1 MIGFY
6 LSNVS
11 SPQLIL
17 ENICR
22 TYNNDTICQ
31 AMFAGSFR
39 RDYNKIQNEAAIWI
53 GGYKVIA
60 NIVTLFALPT
70 VATLSDVFG
79 RHRAMFLI
87 PLALAV
93 RGSIMLCIVN
103 KGMPFSTW
111 WLLLVGPTTGLV
123 GGVGGLFVFT
133 ITYVSDITPNEERTL
148 RITLIDASAVFAAF
162 TAMLTSGFI
171 IEKVGYFWIFVAI
184 ICLATLALLD
194 WLFLIKPD
202 KINLQSTSK
211 KLVAFKIVSMHTF
224 IEPSLV
230 SSSVYSEN
238 KISDLKT
245 PQRSVK
251 FSKETL
257 GEPKNL
263 RKSMEEKLN
272 SLEQDNKTCVSEDGL
287 LEVVSCVFETEYEV
301 HYKDALADNGKLAQ
315 DDLNAES
322 LKKQMQTHAED
333 RNAVSY
339 LEVVLAHTYNRSGTG
354 SSCTTAIQ
362 GTCSHPNI
370 KAANINSEGVSDRKM
385 ISSSNGNKM
394 DRRLAWRRIQQAA
407 NPFRNFARICE
418 AVKGTANIKFEMI
431 LLLVMALT
439 QISNVGESNLIV
451 IFLRNHPFYLS
462 PKKVGFLLAFQYG
475 ALAVIGLIIFNVIL
489 QRLFHIDDLVMVLVS
504 SALSIVYFLLMAM
517 AKSTTMLYIN
527 QILHAFCTLNI
538 PAIRAFLSK
547 MSKPSSVGT
556 IMGLVTM
563 VETLSSVIAC
573 FAAPVTYSKLAEIS
587 PGSVFFVFALLMLIT
602 TIITAILNNKYPKE
616 HRKGFCVWRGI
627 TKEKSQ
633 QSSRCLRIEEVTEDS
648 VT

>member
-39 RDYNKIQNEAAIWI
+39 RDYNRIQNEAAIWI

-87 PLALAV
+87 PLALTV
-93 RGSIMLCIVN
+93 RGSIMLYIVN
-103 KGMPFSTW
+103 MGMPFTTW

-133 ITYVSDITPNEERTL
+133 TAYVSDITPNEERTL

-171 IEKVGYFWIFVAI
+171 IEKFGYFWIFVAI
-184 ICLATLALLD
+184 NCLATLALLD

-202 KINLQSTSK
+202 KKNLRSTSK
-211 KLVAFKIVSMHTF
+211 KLVAFEIVSMHAF

-230 SSSVYSEN
+230 SSSVYSGN

-251 FSKETL
+251 LSKETL
-257 GEPKNL
+257 AEPKGL
-263 RKSMEEKLN
+263 RKSMEEKLD
-272 SLEQDNKTCVSEDGL
+272 SLEQDNKTCLSDNGL
-287 LEVVSCVFETEYEV
+287 LEVVSCVSENEDEV
-301 HYKDALADNGKLAQ
+301 HNKNALADNEGLAQ
-315 DDLNAES
+315 DDLNTES
-322 LKKQMQTHAED
+322 LKQQIQNIAED

-339 LEVVLAHTYNRSGTG
+339 LEVVLAHTNNRSGAG
-354 SSCTTAIQ
+354 SSCTTTIP

-370 KAANINSEGVSDRKM
+370 KAANTNSEGILDRKL
-385 ISSSNGNKM
+385 ISSNGNEM
-394 DRRLAWRRIQQAA
+394 DRRLAWRKIRQAA

-418 AVKGTANIKFEMI
+418 AVRGTANIKFEMI

-475 ALAVIGLIIFNVIL
+475 ALAVIGLILFNIIL

-504 SALSIVYFLLMAM
+504 SALSIVYFLLMAI

-527 QILHAFCTLNI
+527 QLLHAFCTLNI

-573 FAAPVTYSKLAEIS
+573 FAAPVAYSKLAEIS

-627 TKEKSQ
+627 TKEKSK

-648 VT
+648 AT